1 MNRVPELE
9 ALNRADDVSIA
20 DKNNRKKQALGMGL
34 FAFAGFCVLALYL
47 SSGKPVQK
55 DLLDGEE
62 EFSTTSFRAPSFLRD
77 KEPEPEKP
85 DSNILKL
92 PEPPAP
98 PPPITVSEFDV
109 PPPPVATP
117 APPPAVAPAA
127 DPLVPDEPKEDPFPS
142 RFKSSQ
148 IVIDGAASASASAG
162 SSTPD
167 NEATGSTDSR
177 SKFLASVS
185 AEGDRSA
192 VARQINRIDAV
203 VPEGTMIAGILE
215 TAINSDLPGQIRAIT
230 SENIYSFDG
239 RRILIPAGSRLIG
252 EYQSEMT
259 TGQTRIF
266 VVWSRLIRDDGVS
279 IRLNSI
285 GADSLGRAGVTG
297 FVDKKFRER
306 FGAAILLS
314 VVGGVTDFV
323 GGLSDQAIGVTSA
336 PAQEAAA
343 IARENLAQTF
353 SDMANQ
359 ALADQLKIPPT
370 IHVDQ
375 GTRIFV
381 YVRQDLDFSGLY
393 KDPVTE
399 ELEAIKHERGLQ

>member
-9 ALNRADDVSIA
+9 ALNRGDDVSIA
-20 DKNNRKKQALGMGL
+20 DKNHAKKQFLGMGL
-34 FAFAGFCVLALYL
+34 FAFAGFCVLALFL

-55 DLLDGEE
+55 DLLDGDE

-77 KEPEPEKP
+77 KEPEPVRP
-85 DSNILKL
+85 DENILKL

-98 PPPITVSEFDV
+98 PPPVAVSEFDV
-109 PPPPVATP
+109 PPPPVVEPA
-117 APPPAVAPAA
+117 APPPAEPLAPAE
-127 DPLVPDEPKEDPFPS
+127 LEEDPFPS
-142 RFKSSQ
+142 KFKSSQ
-148 IVIDGAASASASAG
+148 IVLDDTKGEAASAG
-162 SSTPD
+162 TD
-167 NEATGSTDSR
+167 TDGEATGSTDSG

-185 AEGDRSA
+185 ATQDRA
-192 VARQINRIDAV
+192 AAARQIDRIDAM

-230 SENIYSFDG
+230 SEDVYSFDG
-239 RRILIPAGSRLIG
+239 RRVLVPTGSRLIG
-252 EYQSEMT
+252 EYQSELT

-266 VVWSRLIRDDGVS
+266 IVWTRLIREDGVS

-285 GADSLGRAGVTG
+285 GADGLGRAGVTG

-323 GGLSDQAIGVTSA
+323 AGLGGSATGATTSTN
-336 PAQEAAA
+336 AQDAAA
-343 IARENLAQTF
+343 IARETLAQTF

-399 ELEAIKHERGLQ
+399 ELEAIKRERGLK